1 MNRSQRNA
9 LILGVGIT
17 VASIAAA
24 YWARYSLVE
33 VDGLEAFCAQQ
44 AQQAQQL
51 RCSLRMAVITAFQEH
66 RLGGAAIL
74 FAALALYTRRGVWAL
89 VALAVAGAGLVLY
102 DADVSA
108 LAWVVSALA
117 LQRAASRPAGPAPI

>member
-1 MNRSQRNA
+1 MNRGQRNA
-9 LILGVGIT
+9 LMLGVGVT

-33 VDGLEAFCAQQ
+33 VDGLEAVC

-51 RCSLRMAVITAFQEH
+51 RCTLRMAVITAFQEH

-74 FAALALYTRRGVWAL
+74 FAALALYTRRGAWAL
-89 VALAVAGAGLVLY
+89 MALAVAGAGLVLY

-108 LAWVVSALA
+108 IAWVASALA

>member
-1 MNRSQRNA
+1 MNGGQRNA
-9 LILGVGIT
+9 LILGVGVT

-44 AQQAQQL
+44 AQQL
-51 RCSLRMAVITAFQEH
+51 RCTLRLAVITAFQEH

-74 FAALALYTRRGVWAL
+74 FAALALCTRRGAWAL
-89 VALAVAGAGLVLY
+89 MALAVAGPGLVLY

-108 LAWVVSALA
+108 VAWLASAWA
-117 LQRAASRPAGPAPI
+117 LQRAASRPAGPAPN

>member
-1 MNRSQRNA
+1 MNRGQRNA
-9 LILGVGIT
+9 LMLGVGVT

-44 AQQAQQL
+44 TQQL
-51 RCSLRMAVITAFQEH
+51 RCTLRMAVITAFQEH

-89 VALAVAGAGLVLY
+89 TALAVAGTGLVLY

-108 LAWVVSALA
+108 VAWVASALA